1 MQIFLIKK
9 SKNRSPESKV
19 RSPES
24 KHQSSESNQK
34 VVNLL
39 IFNYLYSY
47 TYII

>member
-9 SKNRSPESKV
+9 SKNHSPKSKV

-34 VVNLL
+34 VFKWL
-39 IFNYLYSY
+39 IFNKLYSY
-47 TYII
+47 LYII

>member
-24 KHQSSESNQK
+24 KDQSSESNK
-34 VVNLL
+34 NNL
-39 IFNYLYSY
+39 NY
-47 TYII
+47 